1 MKIENYISQLLY
13 RYQCVTIPNF
23 GAFLTEIQSAKIND
37 DSNSFYPP
45 TKIISFN
52 SYLKNNDG
60 LLANQ
65 IAQSEKISYDE
76 AVIEIKN
83 QVAVWN
89 DKLENFGGIILK
101 NIGEFE
107 LNKENKL
114 VFSAVK
120 NVNYFTNSFGLTYYT
135 SPNIKR
141 FVTESLNITDTVTE
155 VEIVEKE
162 IPIIN
167 LPVER
172 TRFNYLKY
180 AAVFA
185 LGIGIA
191 GTFGYKY
198 YDNKIIQDT
207 LAVQKKVQKEVN
219 QKIQEATFLISIPE
233 TVVSLNVA
241 EEKKPFHVVA
251 GAFSKEINAEKQLKK
266 LLKQGFDAKRIEKN
280 KSGWYPVIYG
290 SYTTYELAHEA
301 MAKIQKNNNPDAWV
315 LIQE

>member
-1 MKIENYISQLLY
+1 MKIETYISQLLY

-23 GAFLTEIQSAKIND
+23 GAFLTEIQSAQIFE

-65 IAQSEKISYDE
+65 IAQSEKISYNE

-120 NVNYFTNSFGLTYYT
+120 NVNYFTNSFGLTNYT
-135 SPNIKR
+135 SIGIKR
-141 FVTESLNITDTVTE
+141 LVAQGLNITDTNSE
-155 VEIVEKE
+155 LEIVQKQ
-162 IPIIN
+162 IPVIN
-167 LPVER
+167 LPLEKSSY
-172 TRFNYLKY
+172 NYLKY
-180 AAVFA
+180 AAVFT
-185 LGIGIA
+185 LGIGIL
-191 GTFGYKY
+191 GTFSYKY
-198 YDNKIIQDT
+198 YDNKITQDT
-207 LAVQKKVQKEVN
+207 LTVQKKVQKQVN

-233 TVVSLNVA
+233 TVLSLNVA

-251 GAFSKEINAEKQLKK
+251 GAFSKESNANKKLKS

-290 SYTTYELAHEA
+290 SYTTYELAHQA